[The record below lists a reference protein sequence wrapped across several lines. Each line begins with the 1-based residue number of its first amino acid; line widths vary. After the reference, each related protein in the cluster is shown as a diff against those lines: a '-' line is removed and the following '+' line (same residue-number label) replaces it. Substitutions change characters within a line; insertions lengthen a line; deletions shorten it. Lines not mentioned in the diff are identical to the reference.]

1 MNSRHACLDE
11 HPVVGRVVQQIVQ
24 LGGLACVIGRRRVR
38 SASVSEQGTG
48 ADQANVILGIVFR
61 QFADHVDGGADL
73 HRS

>member
-1 MNSRHACLDE
+1 MCD
-11 HPVVGRVVQQIVQ
+11 
-24 LGGLACVIGRRRVR
+24 R
-38 SASVSEQGTG
+38 SSAGASVSVSASEQGTG